1 MAGGLPVQLTSLVL
15 VAGTALYLGVVVW
28 LLTGIGRSRRA
39 SGTALPPPPVSVIVA
54 ARDEGERIGAC
65 VRSLAGQ
72 SYEGALQIVVVDDR
86 SGDDTGRVLAALRS
100 EWQAAAELV
109 LVRAPDP
116 PRFACPKKSAL
127 AAGIDRAAG
136 EILLFTD
143 ADCQPPPEWV
153 GAMVSRFD
161 AGVGLVAGYAYPH
174 PPGSVRQRVLAL
186 DNLGVA
192 ALAEG
197 SIGMEAPLAC
207 TGRSLAYR
215 RAVYDEVGGFEAI
228 GHLVSGDDVYFLR
241 LVTARTGWRIRYC
254 ADEAASVPSAP
265 PPSGWRALLDQKV
278 RHASKA
284 SRYGGGARWLGAA
297 VYLYHAALF
306 AGGLLAAGGIQAAF
320 FLCCWLARWLAD
332 LLLLA
337 RFAPRASDRSGLLL
351 LPVAEILYIPYVLLL
366 VPLGRAGW
374 FRWKSGTALPPDPES
389 KSRS

>member
-86 SGDDTGRVLAALRS
+86 SGDDTGPVLAALRS

-143 ADCQPPPEWV
+143 ADCQPPPDWV
-153 GAMVSRFD
+153 RALVSRFEG
-161 AGVGLVAGYAYPH
+161 GVGLVAGYAYPH
-174 PPGSVRQRVLAL
+174 PP
-186 DNLGVA
+186 
-192 ALAEG
+192 
-197 SIGMEAPLAC
+197 
-207 TGRSLAYR
+207 
-215 RAVYDEVGGFEAI
+215 
-228 GHLVSGDDVYFLR
+228 
-241 LVTARTGWRIRYC
+241 
-254 ADEAASVPSAP
+254 AASGSGCWRSTT
-265 PPSGWRALLDQKV
+265 SGWPLWR
-278 RHASKA
+278 REASA
-284 SRYGGGARWLGAA
+284 WRLRWPARGGAWRT
-297 VYLYHAALF
+297 
-306 AGGLLAAGGIQAAF
+306 AGR
-320 FLCCWLARWLAD
+320 CTRRSAD
-332 LLLLA
+332 
-337 RFAPRASDRSGLLL
+337 
-351 LPVAEILYIPYVLLL
+351 
-366 VPLGRAGW
+366 
-374 FRWKSGTALPPDPES
+374 
-389 KSRS
+389 SRP

>member
-1 MAGGLPVQLTSLVL
+1 MAGGLPVQLTSLAL
-15 VAGTALYLGVVVW
+15 LAGTALYLGVVVW
-28 LLTGIGRSRRA
+28 LLTGIGRSRRVP
-39 SGTALPPPPVSVIVA
+39 GTAFPPPPVSVVVA
-54 ARDEGERIGAC
+54 ARDEGDRIGAC
-65 VRSLAGQ
+65 VRSLARQ
-72 SYEGALQIVVVDDR
+72 TYAGALQIVVVDDR

-100 EWQAAAELV
+100 DWRAAAELV

-116 PRFACPKKSAL
+116 PLYACPKKSAL
-127 AAGIDRAAG
+127 AAGIDRAEG

-161 AGVGLVAGYAYPH
+161 GGVGLVAGYAYPH
-174 PPGSVRQRVLAL
+174 PPAGVRQRVLAL

-241 LVTARTGWRIRYC
+241 LVTARTGWGVRYC
-254 ADEAASVPSAP
+254 ADEAAAVPSAP
-265 PPSGWRALLDQKV
+265 PPLRWRALLDQKV

-284 SRYGGGARWLGAA
+284 SRYEGGARWLGAA
-297 VYLYHAALF
+297 VYLYHAALL
-306 AGGLLAAGGIQAAF
+306 AGGLLAAGGNQAAF
-320 FLCCWLARWLAD
+320 FLGCWLTRWLAD
-332 LLLLA
+332 LILLA
-337 RFAPRASDRSGLLL
+337 RFAPRASDRFGLLL
-351 LPVAEILYIPYVLLL
+351 LPVVEILYIPYVLLL

-374 FRWKSGTALPPDPES
+374 FRWRSGTASL
-389 KSRS
+389 SRS